1 MLIGVIIACAR
12 VCYHVCVVCLC
23 MRVVFSF
30 VSSDNSIILFVL
42 LGVIGCCVFFMC
54 LCVVIVCC
62 VYFCVL
68 CSRVVAMVFV
78 W

>member
-1 MLIGVIIACAR
+1 MS
-12 VCYHVCVVCLC
+12 
-23 MRVVFSF
+23 VVFSF
-30 VSSDNSIILFVL
+30 VSSDNSIIFFVL

-54 LCVVIVCC
+54 LCVVIVFC